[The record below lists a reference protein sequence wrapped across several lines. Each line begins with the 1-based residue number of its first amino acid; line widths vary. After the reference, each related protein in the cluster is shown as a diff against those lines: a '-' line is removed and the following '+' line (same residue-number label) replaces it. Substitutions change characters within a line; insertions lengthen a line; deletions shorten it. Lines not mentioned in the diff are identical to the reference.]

1 MTMVTVPTNAFPGLK
16 SAMGASYGI
25 KRHVSQFC
33 GGAPPLSP
41 RGRGPV
47 GSGDAPHFFR
57 VNPIFFP

>member
-33 GGAPPLSP
+33 GGRRHSLHVGGAPWGVATPLTFL
-41 RGRGPV
+41 GLTL
-47 GSGDAPHFFR
+47 
-57 VNPIFFP
+57 FFP